1 MKQHVKTTLLKNMGG
16 QVEPLE
22 AHSGSLM
29 QLVLR
34 IRDCG
39 TWRIDLA
46 GYTCHWSPASCRLH
60 GLEPENGTIPLD
72 RAIRVYHPYDAKQV
86 AELIKEA
93 IVERCGFRY
102 VARVTRPGGQIRL
115 IECAATTE
123 LSETGKIESLFGIF
137 RDITE
142 TCAVKDVAD
151 SRGAALRSIIQFSPA
166 PTAMLDRNMHY
177 LEVSRTWYEF
187 HGLPPDKSILG
198 KSHYAVVP
206 GIPAKWRVE
215 HQRAL
220 RGETIMRDS
229 AVVAAEGKTSS
240 ASGSIVLPWH
250 TPSGNVGGLI
260 LMVTPRGQL
269 ESSAAA

>member
-1 MKQHVKTTLLKNMGG
+1 MRLRTTLSAPARLH
-16 QVEPLE
+16 PT
-22 AHSGSLM
+22 HSLTR
-29 QLVLR
+29 L
-34 IRDCG
+34 G
-39 TWRIDLA
+39 TDYIDLYQLHRPDLDA
-46 GYTCHWSPASCRLH
+46 LPEETHEALSDLVRQGKVRAIGTSNHPAELLVRLH
-60 GLEPENGTIPLD
+60 WQARRRHLVPVRSEQAPYSLFRRSVERAVLPTATRHGMGVLVYSPLD
-72 RAIRVYHPYDAKQV
+72 YGW
-86 AELIKEA
+86 L
-93 IVERCGFRY
+93 
-102 VARVTRPGGQIRL
+102 
-115 IECAATTE
+115 
-123 LSETGKIESLFGIF
+123 TGKY
-137 RDITE
+137 RAD
-142 TCAVKDVAD
+142 APWPAD